1 MRAASLAVLA
11 GIVAVAIA
19 GCGNGTTASG
29 GGATGGEASS
39 GGGELAC
46 LVTSG
51 SGVSDHS
58 FNQAAWT
65 GVKAGAEATGLEPRY
80 AQAESSAQYQS
91 AASAFTKQPCA
102 LVITNGFTMADA
114 TEAVSEEDPEDHFA
128 IVDFAFEPPLANVQ
142 GLQFDAGQAA
152 FLAGY
157 AAAGYSKTGVV
168 ATYGGEKQPPLTLFM
183 DGYVDG
189 VDYYNKTHG
198 TDVKVL
204 GWDEGSQSGT
214 FIGSFTDQAKGEQIV
229 SDFIGQGADVI
240 LTLGGLANEGAL
252 AAVERGDGEAKL
264 VWPDTDGCVEQKDAC
279 EWILTSVMKNI
290 SLATQLAVEGAAEGH
305 YEKGNYV
312 GTLANEGVEIAPFR
326 GKVEKKLEEEV
337 EATKQKIIDG
347 KVKVESPSTPHG
359 S

>member
-1 MRAASLAVLA
+1 MRAAWLAVLA
-11 GIVAVAIA
+11 GIVAVAIT
-19 GCGNGTTASG
+19 GCGNGKTASNT
-29 GGATGGEASS
+29 GATGGDAS
-39 GGGELAC
+39 GGSSELAC

-65 GVKAGAEATGLEPRY
+65 GVKAGAGAAGLEPRY
-80 AQAESSAQYQS
+80 AQAESTAQYQT

-102 LVITNGFTMADA
+102 LVITNGFMMADA
-114 TEAVSEEDPEDHFA
+114 TEAVSKEDPSNHFA

-168 ATYGGEKQPPLTLFM
+168 ATYGGEQQPPLTLFM

-204 GWDEGSQSGT
+204 GWDEASQSGT

-240 LTLGGLANEGAL
+240 LTLGGLANQGAL
-252 AAVERGDGEAKL
+252 AAVERSGEAKL
-264 VWPDTDGCVEQKDAC
+264 VWPDTDGCVEQPDAC

-290 SLATQLAVEGAAEGH
+290 SLATQLEVEGAAEGH

-312 GTLANEGVEIAPFR
+312 GTLANEGVGIAPFR

-337 EATKQKIIDG
+337 EATKEKIIDG
-347 KVKVESPSTPHG
+347 KVKVKSPSTPHG